1 MPKIVDHDVRREEL
15 AAALWTL
22 IRRDGIERVSVR
34 SVAAEAGVSAGSLR
48 HYFPSQA
55 ELIGFAMELV
65 EARTRDRI
73 GRLDLSGTARVR
85 VTALAEV
92 VLPLDVERG
101 EDLQVWFALTA
112 RARHDPALHEVSGR
126 AYDALLDL
134 ARSVV
139 GELEA
144 SAASSRTI
152 DTELEAVTLHA
163 LLDGLAVHLD
173 LHPERLDV
181 ATCRAALQAHL
192 AGLIERIG

>member
-1 MPKIVDHDVRREEL
+1 MPKIVDHDARRQEL
-15 AAALWTL
+15 ARALWQV
-22 IRRDGIERVSVR
+22 IRRDGIDTVSVR

-48 HYFPSQA
+48 HYFPTQA

-73 GRLDLSGTARVR
+73 SQIDLTGTAIER
-85 VTALAEV
+85 VTALAEE
-92 VLPLDVERG
+92 VLPLDAERR

-139 GELEA
+139 GELA
-144 SAASSRTI
+144 RAGLTSA
-152 DTELEAVTLHA
+152 DDDLEVEAVRLHA

-173 LHPERLDV
+173 LHPERLSV
-181 ATCRAALQAHL
+181 ETCQAVLRTHL
-192 AGLIERIG
+192 ASLVAAG